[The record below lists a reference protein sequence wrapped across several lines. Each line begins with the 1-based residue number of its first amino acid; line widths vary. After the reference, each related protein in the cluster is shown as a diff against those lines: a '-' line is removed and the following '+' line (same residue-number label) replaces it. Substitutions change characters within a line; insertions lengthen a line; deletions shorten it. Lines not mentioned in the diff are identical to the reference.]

1 MRVKSTLRRGLSSTL
16 IMLLAIASM
25 QLAAADTHYRWQDG
39 RGNPV
44 YSDRPPPK
52 GTEYEVIS
60 ARSGL
65 KRVVSADEGAVP
77 AEVVPRPGNEFDQVD
92 EAQMGRS
99 KKNPEF
105 CQTARNNLATLN
117 KPGRIRLRND
127 QGELRYL
134 DEEQIAAE
142 RAKAEESI
150 RQFCD

>member
-1 MRVKSTLRRGLSSTL
+1 MRVKSALRKGLGSAL
-16 IMLLAIASM
+16 IMLLATASLP
-25 QLAAADTHYRWQDG
+25 LAAADTHYRWQDG

-60 ARSGL
+60 SRSGL

-77 AEVVPRPGNEFDQVD
+77 PEVVPRPGNRFDQVD
-92 EAQMGRS
+92 ESDMARS

-105 CQTARNNLATLN
+105 CETARNNLATLN

-142 RAKAEESI
+142 RAKAEEAI
-150 RQFCD
+150 RQYCD